1 MPLLDEGSDVSSD
14 KSLTWKGDWPKIARN
29 LVNERCQFLRDQQRY
44 LRKRDFQKEVRDAE
58 GVAYS
63 KLKIGDVKNYYI
75 DLQQIEK

>member
-1 MPLLDEGSDVSSD
+1 MALAKSRRTTGVPLLDEASDVSSD
-14 KSLTWKGDWPKIARN
+14 ESLTWKSDWPKIARN

-63 KLKIGDVKNYYI
+63 KL
-75 DLQQIEK
+75 